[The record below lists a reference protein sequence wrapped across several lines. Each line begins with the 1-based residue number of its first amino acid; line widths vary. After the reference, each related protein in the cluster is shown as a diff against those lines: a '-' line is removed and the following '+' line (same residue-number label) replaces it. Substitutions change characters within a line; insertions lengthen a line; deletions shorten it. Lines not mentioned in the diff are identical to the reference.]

1 MTEEGSKENIK
12 LEMQQAEENL
22 KEINALTGEELYRG
36 AISRIYYYVFH
47 VTRALLY
54 SIGLEPKT
62 HQGVNHLL
70 NLHFVKPGKIDPK
83 YGKLFSRLQKY
94 REESD
99 YDPAAVF
106 TKEDAEEE
114 LVLARQY
121 FQAAKQY
128 LR

>member
-1 MTEEGSKENIK
+1 MTKENK
-12 LEMQQAEENL
+12 REN
-22 KEINALTGEELYRG
+22 T
-36 AISRIYYYVFH
+36 
-47 VTRALLY
+47 
-54 SIGLEPKT
+54 IGLEPKT

-70 NLHFVKPGKIDPK
+70 NLHFIKPGKIDPK

-106 TKEDAEEE
+106 TKEDADEE
-114 LVLARQY
+114 LVLANEY
-121 FQAAKQY
+121 FQAAQQY